1 MLNRQQPA
9 PFSQV
14 EIGKENLKDEKK
26 RRELEGKIIK
36 HALQTRVIEFQ
47 KTTIRRKLISFNF
60 FLLKKKKGKNKRKKN
75 HLENSWM

>member
-14 EIGKENLKDEKK
+14 EIGKENLKDKK
-26 RRELEGKIIK
+26 KKLEGKIIK

-60 FLLKKKKGKNKRKKN
+60 FSTDKKIRKIKKEN